1 MSTTCKVDLPNLA
14 DIPATPLVEV
24 ARHVAALRREQDRLV
39 DEDTDS
45 SHELADQLG
54 DLLWDIDDQ
63 VLARS
68 PSTVADAAVM
78 LLAIASSLRPA
89 MDSLDNRSTMM
100 DAWLGLGRVTKFL
113 ADAGRVDPAEIGS
126 GYWDNSITGL
136 DRGLAAQWWL
146 QRFLQ
151 DGGTLILSET
161 GKVGYFT
168 PEDDAEQA
176 ERFRALHEERVA
188 LDADLLAEKAGLL
201 AWQGL
206 GALGLYHQTIAGR
219 RWGHRLAGEPHRGD
233 LHHYHGDRDR

>member
-14 DIPATPLVEV
+14 DIPAMPLVEV

-39 DEDTDS
+39 EEDTDS

-100 DAWLGLGRVTKFL
+100 DAWLGAGACHQVPCRCWQGRP
-113 ADAGRVDPAEIGS
+113 RR
-126 GYWDNSITGL
+126 
-136 DRGLAAQWWL
+136 DR
-146 QRFLQ
+146 
-151 DGGTLILSET
+151 I
-161 GKVGYFT
+161 
-168 PEDDAEQA
+168 
-176 ERFRALHEERVA
+176 
-188 LDADLLAEKAGLL
+188 GLL
-201 AWQGL
+201 GQQHHRPGPDAAW
-206 GALGLYHQTIAGR
+206 R
-219 RWGHRLAGEPHRGD
+219 RSGGSSASCRTVER
-233 LHHYHGDRDR
+233 

>member
-1 MSTTCKVDLPNLA
+1 M
-14 DIPATPLVEV
+14 
-24 ARHVAALRREQDRLV
+24 
-39 DEDTDS
+39 
-45 SHELADQLG
+45 
-54 DLLWDIDDQ
+54 
-63 VLARS
+63 
-68 PSTVADAAVM
+68 
-78 LLAIASSLRPA
+78 
-89 MDSLDNRSTMM
+89 
-100 DAWLGLGRVTKFL
+100 
-113 ADAGRVDPAEIGS
+113 
-126 GYWDNSITGL
+126 
-136 DRGLAAQWWL
+136 AAQWWL

-219 RWGHRLAGEPHRGD
+219 RWAIVWQANRTEETCIITTEIVIDRPFRQGSAGA
-233 LHHYHGDRDR
+233 